1 MQYITVQYSTN
12 AIQSNKMQYS
22 TVLYNN
28 IIVNHWDILFH
39 SDLIPLNGVQ
49 VIASYVGHVDASC
62 RLAACDI
69 IGTSC
74 QNNPRAQAAFRH
86 TLPSVMDLA
95 GREDENGETR
105 SKALYAVS
113 CKCITVFLCSK
124 TNTL

>member
-1 MQYITVQYSTN
+1 
-12 AIQSNKMQYS
+12 MQYS
-22 TVLYNN
+22 TEQYITMQYNA
-28 IIVNHWDILFH
+28 ITMQYSAIQCHGYYRTVNPPWGYSVPL

-49 VIASYVGHVDASC
+49 VIASYVGHDDASC

-86 TLPSVMDLA
+86 TLPSVIDLV
-95 GREDENGETR
+95 GREEENGETR

-113 CKCITVFLCSK
+113 CKCATTC
-124 TNTL
+124 

>member
-1 MQYITVQYSTN
+1 MQIN
-12 AIQSNKMQYS
+12 A
-22 TVLYNN
+22 VLYR
-28 IIVNHWDILFH
+28 IPCTIVHRDVLAVYHGDVPSN

-74 QNNPRAQAAFRH
+74 QNNPRTQAAFRH
-86 TLPSVMDLA
+86 TLPIVMGLVC
-95 GREDENGETR
+95 REEENGETR

-113 CKCITVFLCSK
+113 CKCIILP
-124 TNTL
+124 